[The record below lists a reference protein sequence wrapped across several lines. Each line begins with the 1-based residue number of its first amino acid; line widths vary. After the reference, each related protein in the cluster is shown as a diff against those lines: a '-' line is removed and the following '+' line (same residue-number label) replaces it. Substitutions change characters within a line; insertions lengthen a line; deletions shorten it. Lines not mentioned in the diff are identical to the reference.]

1 MQKRFASVTAIG
13 RKIGLNDDAGY
24 AVAIFLALLIVSAT
38 IIGYY
43 AFLAPPAESY
53 NTIYLLDANKKA
65 VDYPEVLVADQ
76 NSTFNVYVNV
86 ENHMTKSA
94 NYTVKV
100 KIVENLPAIFPID
113 SQLTQPLQVYETG
126 SLNHNGKPWQT
137 TATVT
142 ENTIGS
148 YSVVFEL
155 YQHDDYGSLLFT
167 QNFCVLKIQVVN

>member
-1 MQKRFASVTAIG
+1 MQKRFASVTDIG

-24 AVAIFLALLIVSAT
+24 AVAIFLALLIVSSAV
-38 IIGYY
+38 IGYY
-43 AFLAPPAESY
+43 AFLAPQAESY

-76 NSTFNVYVNV
+76 NSTFNAYVNV

-100 KIVENLPAIFPID
+100 KIVEKLPAIFPID
-113 SQLTQPLQVYETG
+113 TQPLQVYETG
-126 SLNHNGKPWQT
+126 SLSHNGKPWQT

-155 YQHDDYGSLLFT
+155 WQQDGGSLLFT
-167 QNFCVLKIQVVN
+167 HNFCVLKIQVVN